1 MADWL
6 VEHGIGED
14 RAVLCDHGRILES
27 RVYRRGM
34 LGPGHVSD
42 ARLVSRAKGSKRG
55 TVQFASGEE
64 ALVSG
69 LAVSASEGSTIRCKI
84 VRSQVPEKNRRKLAC
99 AVPTGD
105 APTAA
110 DTLFDQLTAQG
121 LEPKLVRR
129 FPDCDWDELWLEAW
143 NGAVSFDG
151 GELIFADT
159 PAMMLIDIDGGSN
172 GGPDARLLAL
182 SAVTPIAESIGR
194 FDLSGSIGIDF
205 PTLQAKTDRKAVDQ
219 AIGAA
224 LDHWPHERTAM
235 NGFGFVQIAA
245 RFERPSLI
253 QHIQHARAASAACL
267 LLRKAEHVSE
277 PGALQINCH
286 PAVAG
291 KLQDAWLAELS
302 RRTGR
307 EVRTAVDPSLA
318 LEAGFAQAV
327 PL

>member
-1 MADWL
+1 
-6 VEHGIGED
+6 
-14 RAVLCDHGRILES
+14 
-27 RVYRRGM
+27 M

-69 LAVSASEGSTIRCKI
+69 LAVSASEGSAVRCKI

-205 PTLQAKTDRKAVDQ
+205 PTLQAKADRKAVDQ

-253 QHIQHARAASAACL
+253 QHIHHARAATAACL

-291 KLQDAWLAELS
+291 KLQDVWLAELS

-307 EVRTAVDPSLA
+307 EVRTAVDASLA